1 MKRNLLCPS
10 KLMGEKTLQKD
21 KIIGSDDDKHS
32 QVNQSGSGRT
42 KG

>member
-1 MKRNLLCPS
+1 
-10 KLMGEKTLQKD
+10 MGEKTLQKG

-42 KG
+42 KGWMEQMQGEGIM